1 MTKILAEEI
10 RQKIKKVRPSETQS
24 PPQKQSPGELVAANV
39 RWKLRSA
46 IFKSFFIRTIKL

>member
-46 IFKSFFIRTIKL
+46 IFKRFCIRTIKL